1 MRKRIIT
8 AASAAIAAAVLF
20 ALFLP
25 GKSVNRLRYSESTS
39 PKKEIFFACNSSYN
53 EKTSLVY
60 QEMTEKYNAQC
71 DDAVVKLNSLADDD
85 YFDRLKID
93 FASGNEPDL
102 FVTWPGITV
111 DRLVKR
117 NKVAVLDELFDEDP
131 EWYSSFHKSNWRYVK
146 LDGKICGVPLMK
158 SYAAFFVN
166 TEVLK
171 KTGEKAPANYAELKA
186 LIPRLRKHGIVPFAA
201 NISNKGLLTY
211 HYISAVLGG
220 SFNSANVTSGGIPNE
235 YYDSAMDYMKE
246 LYDMKAFPDNMFE
259 MTDEECSYMFMSGKA
274 AFTVQYSDFMESVYD
289 SEMLDKVEIK
299 PFPAIEGAISLD
311 KAVLYG
317 AATDI
322 VCVAESSMRS
332 PEKRSGVTALL
343 KYLTT
348 KEAALDFVK
357 QIGSIPAINIVPA
370 KARNQNKIY
379 DMNYVF
385 LKSVNEYID
394 FPHYYIDINVLT
406 HLQDK
411 FPAFLEGSASK
422 SEVWVRAYRYAEGN

>member
-1 MRKRIIT
+1 MKKRIIT
-8 AASAAIAAAVLF
+8 AALATITAALLLVLI
-20 ALFLP
+20 LP
-25 GKSVNRLRYSESTS
+25 KKSVNRLRYSESS
-39 PKKEIFFACNSSYN
+39 NPKTEIFFACNSSNN
-53 EKTSLVY
+53 EKKSLVF
-60 QEMTEKYNAQC
+60 QEMAEKFNAQC
-71 DDAVVKLNSLADDD
+71 DDAVIKLNSLADDD

-111 DRLVKR
+111 DRLVKN
-117 NKVAVLDELFDEDP
+117 NKVAVLDELFDDDP
-131 EWYSSFHKSNWRYVK
+131 EWYESFHKSNWRYVK

-166 TEVLK
+166 AELLK
-171 KTGEKAPANYAELKA
+171 KLGEKTPASYDELKA
-186 LIPRLRKHGIVPFAA
+186 LIPRLRKRGIVPFAT
-201 NISNKGLLTY
+201 NVSNKGLLTY

-220 SFNSANVTSGGIPNE
+220 SFNSANVTPGGIPNE

-246 LYDMKAFPDNMFE
+246 LYDLRAFPDDMFE

-289 SEMLDKVEIK
+289 AEMLDSVEIK
-299 PFPAIEGAISLD
+299 PFPTIEGAISLD
-311 KAVLYG
+311 KAILYG

-322 VCVAESSMRS
+322 VCVAAGSMKN

-348 KEAALDFVK
+348 KDAALDFAK

-422 SEVWVRAYRYAEGN
+422 NEVWERAYRHAESN